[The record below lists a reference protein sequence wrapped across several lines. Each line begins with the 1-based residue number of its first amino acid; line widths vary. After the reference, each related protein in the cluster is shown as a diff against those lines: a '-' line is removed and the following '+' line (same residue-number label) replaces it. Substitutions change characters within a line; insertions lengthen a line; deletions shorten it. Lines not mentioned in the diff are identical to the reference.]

1 VIPSAREKQTKHTA
15 ARHGS
20 GKGEATE
27 VTIVVVAVAVAVAV
41 ISVLAQKF
49 KSLMGYFQKFPIN
62 VPEGDPHS

>member
-20 GKGEATE
+20 GKGEATA
-27 VTIVVVAVAVAVAV
+27 VTIVVVAVAVAV